1 MARHRVA
8 VIGANGFIGNRIVEM
23 LHLGGD
29 HDVCPIV
36 RRASGLALASRF
48 ALEGRVVDARHEQGM
63 ETALQ
68 GCDVL
73 VHALSGDRATILG
86 TLEPV
91 YRAAETA
98 GCRRL
103 IYLSTAVVHG
113 QAPGP
118 GTDETSPLSRKQ
130 AVDYNVSKIMAEKQL
145 FSLRQRGK
153 VELVVLRPGIV
164 YGPRSQWI
172 GGLADE
178 MLAGMAYLVDGG
190 SGLFNG
196 IYVDNLVDAITRC
209 LQGPDSDGQVF
220 LLGEE
225 ATPSWH
231 EVYHRLAVAIGR
243 DVADIP
249 HLGFE
254 ERRPTFKD
262 RLDALRLSPAVKSVT
277 RSMPRR
283 LQDGLGAFWVAAS
296 AGKASPPS
304 GPSPTLE
311 MALLHRSRHVP
322 SWEKARRVLGY
333 SPPVAPDEAWRR
345 TLAWLAFAGYP
356 VVGANGG

>member
-23 LHLGGD
+23 LHLGDD
-29 HDVCPIV
+29 HEVCPIV
-36 RRASGLALASRF
+36 RRASGLALSSRF
-48 ALEGRVVDARHEQGM
+48 ALDGRVADARDEQATAM
-63 ETALQ
+63 ALQ
-68 GCDVL
+68 GCDIV

-86 TLEPV
+86 TLDPV

-130 AVDYNVSKIMAEKQL
+130 AVDYNVSKVMAERWL
-145 FSLRQRGK
+145 SVLRKRGK

-172 GGLADE
+172 GGLADD

-190 SGLFNG
+190 SGMFNG

-209 LQGPDSDGQVF
+209 LDGADTDGQTF

-231 EVYHRLAVAIGR
+231 EVYHRLALAMGR
-243 DVADIP
+243 DIADIP
-249 HLGFE
+249 QLSFE
-254 ERRPTFKD
+254 ERRPTLKD

-283 LQDGLGAFWVAAS
+283 LQDGLGAFWAAAS
-296 AGKASPPS
+296 GSKSAPPS
-304 GPSPTLE
+304 GPRPTLE
-311 MALLHRSRHVP
+311 MALLHRSPHVP

-333 SPPVAPDEAWRR
+333 NPPVAPDEAWRR
-345 TLAWLAFAGYP
+345 TIAWLAFAGYP
-356 VVGANGG
+356 VVGAQDG

>member
-23 LHLGGD
+23 LHLSGD
-29 HDVCPIV
+29 HDVRPIV

-48 ALEGRVVDARHEQGM
+48 ALEGRVADARNEQATA
-63 ETALQ
+63 TALQ
-68 GCDVL
+68 GCDV
-73 VHALSGDRATILG
+73 VIHALSGDRATILG
-86 TLEPV
+86 TLDPV
-91 YRAAETA
+91 YRAAAEA

-113 QAPGP
+113 QAPGAA
-118 GTDETSPLSRKQ
+118 TDETSPLSRKQ
-130 AVDYNVSKIMAEKQL
+130 AVDYNVSKVMAEERL
-145 FSLRQRGK
+145 SDLRRRGK

-172 GGLADE
+172 GGLADD

-209 LQGPDSDGQVF
+209 FDGVESEGQTF
-220 LLGEE
+220 LLGED

-231 EVYHRLAVAIGR
+231 DVYHRIASAIGR
-243 DVADIP
+243 DIADIP

-254 ERRPTFKD
+254 EWRPTFKD
-262 RLDALRLSPAVKSVT
+262 RLDTLRLSPAVKSIT

-283 LQDGLGAFWVAAS
+283 LQDGLGAFWAAAS
-296 AGKASPPS
+296 AGKAAPPT

-322 SWEKARRVLGY
+322 SWEKARRVLSY
-333 SPPVAPDEAWRR
+333 NPPVAPDEAWRR
-345 TLAWLAFAGYP
+345 TVAWLAFAGYP
-356 VVGANGG
+356 VVGASGG

>member
-23 LHLGGD
+23 LHLGGE
-29 HDVCPIV
+29 HVVCPIV

-48 ALEGRVVDARHEQGM
+48 ALDGRVADARDEQATA
-63 ETALQ
+63 TALQ
-68 GCDVL
+68 GCDVV

-86 TLEPV
+86 TLDPV
-91 YRAAETA
+91 YRAAAKA

-113 QAPGP
+113 QAPGV

-130 AVDYNVSKIMAEKQL
+130 AVDYNVSKIMAEERL
-145 FSLRQRGK
+145 SGLRRRGK

-172 GGLADE
+172 GGLADD

-190 SGLFNG
+190 AGLFNG
-196 IYVDNLVDAITRC
+196 IYVDNLVDAIMRC
-209 LQGPDSDGQVF
+209 LDGAESEGQTF
-220 LLGEE
+220 LLGED

-231 EVYHRLAVAIGR
+231 EVYHRIARAIGC
-243 DVADIP
+243 DIAEIP
-249 HLGFE
+249 KLGFE
-254 ERRPTFKD
+254 ERRLTLKD
-262 RLDALRLSPAVKSVT
+262 RLDALRMSPTVKSIT

-283 LQDGLGAFWVAAS
+283 LQDGLGAFWAAAS
-296 AGKASPPS
+296 AGEGEAPA
-304 GPSPTLE
+304 GPSPTRE
-311 MALLHRSRHVP
+311 MALLHRSRYVP

-333 SPPVAPDEAWRR
+333 SPPVAPEEAWRR
-345 TLAWLAFAGYP
+345 TIAWLAFAGYP
-356 VVGANGG
+356 VVGAQGG

>member
-23 LHLGGD
+23 LHLGSD
-29 HDVCPIV
+29 HDVRPIV

-48 ALEGRVVDARHEQGM
+48 AIEGRVADARNEQATA
-63 ETALQ
+63 TALQ
-68 GCDVL
+68 GCDVV

-86 TLEPV
+86 TLDPV

-98 GCRRL
+98 GCSRL

-118 GTDETSPLSRKQ
+118 GTDETSPLSRRQ
-130 AVDYNVSKIMAEKQL
+130 AVDYNVSKIMAEERL

-172 GGLADE
+172 GGLADDI
-178 MLAGMAYLVDGG
+178 LVGMAYLVDGG

-209 LQGPDSDGQVF
+209 LEGAESDGQTF
-220 LLGEE
+220 LLGEDSS
-225 ATPSWH
+225 PRWH
-231 EVYHRLAVAIGR
+231 EVYHRIALAIGR
-243 DVADIP
+243 DIADVP

-254 ERRPTFKD
+254 EQPPTLKD

-283 LQDGLGAFWVAAS
+283 LQDGLGAFWAAAS
-296 AGKASPPS
+296 AGKEAPPS

-345 TLAWLAFAGYP
+345 TIAWLAFAGYP
-356 VVGANGG
+356 VVGAHRG